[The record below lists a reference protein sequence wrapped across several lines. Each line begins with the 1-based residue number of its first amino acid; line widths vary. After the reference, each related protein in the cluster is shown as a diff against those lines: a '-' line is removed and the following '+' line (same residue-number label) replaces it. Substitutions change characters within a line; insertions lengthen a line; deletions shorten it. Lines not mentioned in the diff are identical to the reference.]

1 MDSEQLCAESELQ
14 LAGLCE
20 CRIHIKN
27 VTERP
32 EVVLDGVFG
41 RRESPT
47 FREIALSILGRPS
60 SAQDHEMLV

>member
-1 MDSEQLCAESELQ
+1 MDSEQLCTESVLQ

-27 VTERP
+27 VTELP
-32 EVVLDGVFG
+32 EVVLDRVFG
-41 RRESPT
+41 RRRSPT
-47 FREIALSILGRPS
+47 FREIALFIWDRPS